1 MIFIIQIIAIN
12 DLAIDIDDNDNSIDS
27 NTYESDGNNNMMMI
41 KVS

>member
-12 DLAIDIDDNDNSIDS
+12 DQAIDIDDNDNSIDI